1 MQLLDCKAIQG
12 FQHDEYSVTNTALE
26 AFLVS
31 FLLFRLLETH
41 QEKKKRFNLMKLYI
55 YPGNK
60 HNSWSNDGA
69 DFESSKQEKTFLQ
82 DLRDNAMS

>member
-12 FQHDEYSVTNTALE
+12 FQHDECNVTNTALE

-31 FLLFRLLETH
+31 FLLFKLLETY
-41 QEKKKRFNLMKLYI
+41 QEKKKRFNIMKLCI

-60 HNSWSNDGA
+60 HNSQSNNGA
-69 DFESSKQEKTFLQ
+69 DFESSKQEETFLQ

>member
-41 QEKKKRFNLMKLYI
+41 QEKKK
-55 YPGNK
+55 
-60 HNSWSNDGA
+60 
-69 DFESSKQEKTFLQ
+69 
-82 DLRDNAMS
+82 DLI

>member
-12 FQHDEYSVTNTALE
+12 FQHDKYSVTNTALE

-41 QEKKKRFNLMKLYI
+41 QEKKK
-55 YPGNK
+55 
-60 HNSWSNDGA
+60 
-69 DFESSKQEKTFLQ
+69 
-82 DLRDNAMS
+82 DLI

>member
-26 AFLVS
+26 AFLAS

-41 QEKKKRFNLMKLYI
+41 QEKKKISSNEALYL
-55 YPGNK
+55 
-60 HNSWSNDGA
+60 SR
-69 DFESSKQEKTFLQ
+69 E
-82 DLRDNAMS
+82 

>member
-1 MQLLDCKAIQG
+1 
-12 FQHDEYSVTNTALE
+12 
-26 AFLVS
+26 
-31 FLLFRLLETH
+31 
-41 QEKKKRFNLMKLYI
+41 MKLYI

-82 DLRDNAMS
+82 DLRDNAMTWILLRSHRQHFAEHPLVLVEYMLCNSFIEGFPRQ

>member
-1 MQLLDCKAIQG
+1 
-12 FQHDEYSVTNTALE
+12 
-26 AFLVS
+26 
-31 FLLFRLLETH
+31 
-41 QEKKKRFNLMKLYI
+41 MKLYI